1 MKKDLIIARW
11 FENKNMTT
19 ENTTFG
25 DVVPMVESIA
35 EYYSANS
42 VFVTKEFVMEY
53 FNKMNFSDVYRFLEQ
68 YMIPTPGDVVTEG
81 EKTVDDTICQETPAK
96 DTTPKNTGRHIKSY
110 AEICHDKKKKVFTV
124 YGIVKDR
131 SKLGDSDMF
140 TCSMHTPA
148 TAQMSEYTVVH
159 IPNSEYKPLWIKNS
173 DIGDK
178 MTNDIRRRAR
188 WSFIRFYE
196 KHLHFLNKSDL
207 SLVVGA
213 VSICNGE
220 LFWKR
225 YGQDLTA
232 NKPL

>member
-68 YMIPTPGDVVTEG
+68 YMIPTPREVVTEG
-81 EKTVDDTICQETPAK
+81 EKTTDDTICRETPVK
-96 DTTPKNTGRHIKSY
+96 DTNPKNAGRHIKSY

-140 TCSMHTPA
+140 TCSTHTPT

-159 IPNSEYKPLWIKNS
+159 IPNSEYKPLWIKNN

-178 MTNDIRRRAR
+178 MTKDIRRRAR
-188 WSFIRFYE
+188 WSFVRFYE
-196 KHLHFLNKSDL
+196 KYLHFLNKSDL

-232 NKPL
+232 NEPL

>member
-1 MKKDLIIARW
+1 MKKDLIITKW

-19 ENTTFG
+19 ENATFG
-25 DVVPMVESIA
+25 DVVPMIESIA

-53 FNKMNFSDVYRFLEQ
+53 FNKMNFSDVYCFLEQ
-68 YMIPTPGDVVTEG
+68 YMIPASDEVVTEG
-81 EKTVDDTICQETPAK
+81 EKTADDTTCQETPAK

-110 AEICHDKKKKVFTV
+110 AELCHDKKKKVFTV
-124 YGIVKDR
+124 HGIVKDR

-140 TCSMHTPA
+140 TCSTCTPA
-148 TAQMSEYTVVH
+148 TAQMSEYTVAH

-178 MTNDIRRRAR
+178 MTNDIKRRAR
-188 WSFIRFYE
+188 WSFVRFYE
-196 KHLHFLNKSDL
+196 KYPHFLNKSDL
-207 SLVVGA
+207 SLAVGA

-232 NKPL
+232 NEPL